1 MGQLNLRGSR
11 RTLLTGA
18 AALASASVLAGCTV
32 RMESVWQQNPPH
44 PILPSPETSG
54 SSASVATPR
63 SGGLDLERF
72 LALSSV
78 LTGFDDLNPALGA
91 VYLQSLQQRSDP
103 AVTLVELYDRVGFG
117 GPSGPQTA
125 EVLEATGVFEREEVS
140 ALADTII
147 TYWYTGIY
155 DNDGEPTVATY
166 VDALVWQAVDYLKPR
181 TICGPFPGFWR
192 ERPPTI
198 P

>member
-18 AALASASVLAGCTV
+18 AALASAGALAGCTV
-32 RMESVWQQNPPH
+32 QMEGVWQQHPPH
-44 PILPSPETSG
+44 PILPSPTSSELAG
-54 SSASVATPR
+54 AATPAPR
-63 SGGLDLERF
+63 QLGLEEF

-78 LTGFDDLNPALGA
+78 LTGFDDLNPALGT

-103 AVTLVELYDRVGFG
+103 AVTLTELYDRLGFG

-125 EVLEATGVFEREEVS
+125 EALEAAGVFEREEMS
-140 ALADTII
+140 ALADMII

-155 DNDGEPTVATY
+155 DKDGEQAVATY
-166 VDALVWQAVDYLKPR
+166 VDALVWQAVGYLKPR